1 MSYENILKQIISVES
16 KEEMASYPIRTK
28 TGKVFSVFRSKDK
41 RIFVSSE
48 NKLSAVVALTKHNKT
63 ALFFG

>member
-1 MSYENILKQIISVES
+1 
-16 KEEMASYPIRTK
+16 MASYPIRTK
-28 TGKVFSVFRSKDK
+28 TGKIFSVFLSKDK